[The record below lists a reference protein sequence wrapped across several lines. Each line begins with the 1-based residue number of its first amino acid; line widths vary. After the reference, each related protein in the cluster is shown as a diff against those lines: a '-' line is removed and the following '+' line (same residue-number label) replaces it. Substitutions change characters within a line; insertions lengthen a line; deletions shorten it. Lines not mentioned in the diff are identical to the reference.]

1 MWSPITRADRYRDT
15 EKSVMLVD
23 GKGGKQPKDLWKHE
37 RSPDD
42 GSILDGHISAS
53 NKNTQSLLNIS
64 NENGLEISVE

>member
-1 MWSPITRADRYRDT
+1 
-15 EKSVMLVD
+15 MLVD